1 MRLTRITA
9 KNFKGQTFDLT
20 LSPLTML
27 VGANFTGKT
36 ARTDLIRWTLL
47 GYLPELGKTN
57 RASFGLASG
66 REMIGTAEFDDGTT
80 IRRRLFLKGDAVK
93 EEVTCPD
100 NIAGSSLIGPM
111 LNAESYF
118 ALSDRE
124 RVAYAFA
131 NCPQEGD
138 ALTPDSIEARLIKD
152 LQPSLNQASAGAQL
166 IGFIKRIRAMS
177 SAPAEYLEAAVESA
191 TLEAKSAREYATRME
206 KTTQGLAALKAQDT
220 SAPAAAAEDPEA
232 IARQLSEINQQIAEN
247 RRQADEARRT
257 RDRRADLENETAD
270 LDLLREQLAA
280 MQASTPSPL
289 LATQLDKDRYTLT
302 ARIATLEAVL
312 AGRTA
317 NQARI
322 AELTKQTANLPML
335 QETLRVLQEQLDA
348 PVPAAPDPGST
359 QMQLAAA
366 KLEGELAAAR
376 LKIDEMKVAWAKTQR
391 AINDVDVMQTC
402 PFCGATGTGWKTM
415 KLAELVRERDEIV
428 ARGREHR
435 EDEQTIL
442 SALSLKNAAIT
453 QAKAWEARG
462 EAARLAHARLESQ
475 AASVKVQ
482 LSGLEAKAEE
492 LARIQTNQAGA
503 VDVDTI
509 HALRAKKD
517 ALTDQIADI
526 RTAEGQISTLK
537 AHVASMAAQQAE
549 LDRLPSVEP
558 VDTILARNADL
569 EAKQVVFGV
578 RLEKVRTTMRA
589 AAARQADLQRLAQAE
604 QQRDS
609 AKAEQEF
616 AGKLAD
622 TLRTIQAESVER
634 AFKPMLEIANRFAEG
649 VIKTPLAYHAG
660 EIGTWRTGVWVTHKT
675 MSGVEKLVTYAAIQ
689 AALASKA
696 PVRLMILD
704 EMLRAQ
710 GEPFGRLITAVADAV
725 KSGMV
730 DSFIGIVPG
739 RVADWQHLTSAGFQV
754 TEIA

>member
-27 VGANFTGKT
+27 VGSNFTGKT
-36 ARTDLIRWTLL
+36 ARTDLIRWVLL
-47 GYLPELGKTN
+47 GFLPELGKTN
-57 RASFGLASG
+57 RATFGLASG
-66 REMIGTAEFDDGTT
+66 REMSGTAEFDDGTT

-138 ALTPDSIEARLIKD
+138 ALTPYSIEARLIKD
-152 LQPSLNQASAGAQL
+152 LQPSLNQASV
-166 IGFIKRIRAMS
+166 IKRILGIQS

-220 SAPAAAAEDPEA
+220 AAPAAAAEDPEA

-247 RRQADEARRT
+247 RRKADEARRT

-280 MQASTPSPL
+280 MQASTPPL

-302 ARIATLEAVL
+302 ARISTLEAVV

-317 NQARI
+317 NAARV
-322 AELTKQTANLPML
+322 AELTKATANLPLL
-335 QETLRVLQEQLDA
+335 QETLKALEAELET
-348 PVPAAPDPGST
+348 PVPAAPVPGSA
-359 QMQLAAA
+359 QMQVEAAEIEGRLNA
-366 KLEGELAAAR
+366 CRSKLDQTKMDWQTANR
-376 LKIDEMKVAWAKTQR
+376 DLKA
-391 AINDVDVMQTC
+391 VDTLHAC
-402 PFCGATGTGWKTM
+402 PFCGATGEGWKNL
-415 KLAELVRERDEIV
+415 KRAEIKAEI
-428 ARGREHR
+428 AKITRYGQDQRK
-435 EDEQTIL
+435 DEQTIL

-526 RTAEGQISTLK
+526 RTAEGKIATLK
-537 AHVASMAAQQAE
+537 TQVASMAAQQAE

-569 EAKQVVFGV
+569 EAKQVDLGV
-578 RLEKVRTTMRA
+578 RLENVRTTMRA